1 MFAPKFSFEQE
12 QQFFLDIQQS
22 IENKNFERL
31 ILSQYKG
38 ELADLEK
45 MTFRMIELQGQPTLS
60 CLYHHTTHDI
70 TKNYAMDEGL
80 EKIAELLNLSKQAN
94 LFTLNQDIQLKK
106 NKKKAMFNIQKKL
119 GSATKV
125 EQHQHNRE
133 KQRYVQQHSPFL
145 KHLGITDEK
154 GQIIPSMAR
163 KWKQINKFIEIFS
176 NAYEQI
182 DASQQE
188 LNIVDFGSGKGYLT
202 FALYDYLLAQH
213 KTPLI
218 TGVELRS
225 NLVEFCQNVADQV
238 GFHHL
243 DFFEG
248 DVRSYQPDERGLNE
262 ASLHP
267 SARREPRS
275 SDLDVMIALH
285 ACDIATDFA
294 IHTGIRLN
302 ASMIMCAPCCH
313 KELRPQLKSP
323 DVLQPMLQFG
333 IHAGQ
338 QAEMLTDTLRA
349 LLLKAYGY
357 ETKVF
362 EFVALEHTSK
372 NKMILATKRKDIQQP
387 DPNIMQQIQALKAMY
402 GIEKQSL
409 ELLLQDQMPV
419 ENLGCKC

>member
-1 MFAPKFSFEQE
+1 MFAPNFSFEQE

-22 IENKNFERL
+22 IENQSFDRL

-38 ELADLEK
+38 ELAQLEK
-45 MTFRMIELQGQPTLS
+45 MTFRQIELQGQATLS
-60 CLYHHTTHDI
+60 CLYHYPTQDM
-70 TKNYAMDEGL
+70 TKNYSIDEGL
-80 EKIAELLNLSKQAN
+80 EKIAELLSQSKQAN
-94 LFTLNQDIQLKK
+94 LFTLHEDVQLKK
-106 NKKKAMFNIQKKL
+106 NKKKAMLSRQKKQAE
-119 GSATKV
+119 ATKI
-125 EQHQHNRE
+125 EQQHNRE
-133 KQRYVQQHSPFL
+133 KHRYVQQQSPFL

-154 GQIIPSMAR
+154 GQVIPSMAR

-182 DASQQE
+182 DASQQA

-202 FALYDYLLAQH
+202 FALYDYLQAQN

-225 NLVEFCQNVADQV
+225 NLVEFCQQIADEV
-238 GFHHL
+238 GFNHL

-248 DVRSYQPDERGLNE
+248 DVRSYQP
-262 ASLHP
+262 AK
-267 SARREPRS
+267 
-275 SDLDVMIALH
+275 LDVMIALH

-323 DVLQPMLQFG
+323 EVLQPMLQFG

-362 EFVALEHTSK
+362 EFVSLEHTSK

-387 DPNIMQQIQALKAMY
+387 DEKIMQQIQALKEMY
-402 GIEKQSL
+402 GIQKQSL
-409 ELLLQDQMPV
+409 ELLLQDQMPI
-419 ENLGCKC
+419 ENIGCKC

>member
-1 MFAPKFSFEQE
+1 MFAPNFSFEQE

-22 IENKNFERL
+22 IENQSFDRL

-38 ELADLEK
+38 ELAQLEK
-45 MTFRMIELQGQPTLS
+45 MTFRQIELQGQATLS
-60 CLYHHTTHDI
+60 CLYHYPTQDI
-70 TKNYAMDEGL
+70 TKNYSIDEGL
-80 EKIAELLNLSKQAN
+80 EKIAELLSQSKQAN
-94 LFTLNQDIQLKK
+94 LFTLHEDVQLKK
-106 NKKKAMFNIQKKL
+106 NKKKAMLSRQKKQAE
-119 GSATKV
+119 ATKI
-125 EQHQHNRE
+125 EQQHNRE
-133 KQRYVQQHSPFL
+133 KHRYVQQQSPFL

-154 GQIIPSMAR
+154 GQVIPSMAR

-182 DASQQE
+182 DASQQA

-202 FALYDYLLAQH
+202 FALYDYLQAQN

-225 NLVEFCQNVADQV
+225 NLVEFCQQVADEV
-238 GFHHL
+238 GFNHL

-248 DVRSYQPDERGLNE
+248 DVRSYQP
-262 ASLHP
+262 AK
-267 SARREPRS
+267 
-275 SDLDVMIALH
+275 LDVMIALH

-323 DVLQPMLQFG
+323 EVLQPMLQFG

-362 EFVALEHTSK
+362 EFVSLEHTSK

-387 DPNIMQQIQALKAMY
+387 DEKIMQQIQALKEMY
-402 GIEKQSL
+402 GIQKQSL
-409 ELLLQDQMPV
+409 ELLLQDQMPI
-419 ENLGCKC
+419 ENIGCKC

>member
-1 MFAPKFSFEQE
+1 MFAPNFSFEQE

-22 IENKNFERL
+22 IENKSFDRL

-38 ELADLEK
+38 ELAHLEK
-45 MTFRMIELQGQPTLS
+45 ITFRMIELQGQATLS
-60 CLYHHTTHDI
+60 CLYHHTTQDI
-70 TKNYAMDEGL
+70 TKNYSMSEGL
-80 EKIAELLNLSKQAN
+80 EKIAELLAQSKQAN
-94 LFTLNQDIQLKK
+94 LFILNQDIQLKK
-106 NKKKAMFNIQKKL
+106 NKKKAMLTRQKKQA
-119 GSATKV
+119 ATNKL
-125 EQHQHNRE
+125 EQQQHNRE
-133 KQRYVQQHSPFL
+133 KQRYVQQQSPFL

-154 GQIIPSMAR
+154 EQIVPSMAR

-182 DASQQE
+182 DAAQQE

-202 FALYDYLLAQH
+202 FALYDYLQAQQ

-225 NLVEFCQNVADQV
+225 NLVEFCQHVADQV
-238 GFHHL
+238 GFNHL

-248 DVRSYQPDERGLNE
+248 DVRSYQPEK
-262 ASLHP
+262 
-267 SARREPRS
+267 
-275 SDLDVMIALH
+275 LDVMIALH

-313 KELRPQLKSP
+313 KELRPQLQSP
-323 DVLQPMLQFG
+323 EVLQPMLQFG

-338 QAEMLTDTLRA
+338 QAEMLTDSLRA

-362 EFVALEHTSK
+362 EFVSLEHTSK

-387 DPNIMQQIQALKAMY
+387 DAKIMQQIQALKAMY

-419 ENLGCKC
+419 ENIGCKC